1 MIIEKD
7 IINIKDLLEI
17 PNLKIPD
24 YQRPY
29 KWKIKNVNQ
38 LIDDILFHKDK
49 QGYRLGTLVLHN
61 DKENL
66 NIVDGQQRVITIF
79 LLAHGLNSHK
89 LNDSNKI
96 NFSNLCLP
104 NNIISQNNIKSNYGM
119 IERLI
124 EEFDNTNIEFF
135 LNKCQLVKVVID
147 DVQEAFQFF
156 DSQNAR
162 GKELEPHDLLKAFHL
177 RDMNNYSTEMER
189 IKVVKEWESLGS
201 KELRD
206 LFGKYLFKIRNWSK
220 GNLAYY
226 FTKNDIDI
234 FKGVNLE
241 IQNYPFIKQ
250 LQINNYYVDKQ
261 NEAQR
266 VNNYHFDYP
275 FQIDQVIINGKRF
288 FEMIIHYNN
297 LKKYVENSENKGI
310 KKDIECNILDT
321 LDKYEGHNR
330 IGDKYVLDL
339 FNCTLIYYIDKFGK
353 IDLDKAVKK
362 LFIWAY
368 TLRLRQYSVK
378 LASVDNYAIGKH
390 EYAKESLFQKLYY
403 AINHNEI
410 LNLNLESIKEINATR
425 VDKLLDLFKELKYY
439 EQR

>member
-79 LLAHGLNSHK
+79 LLAYCLSNRNK
-89 LNDSNKI
+89 LNIKIDFSKFSFDNK
-96 NFSNLCLP
+96 
-104 NNIISQNNIKSNYGM
+104 ISQNNIKVNYS
-119 IERLI
+119 IIDKRI
-124 EEFDNTNIEFF
+124 EEFDNFIIEFF
-135 LNKCQLVKVVID
+135 LNRCELVKVVID

-162 GKELEPHDLLKAFHL
+162 GKDLEPHDLLKAFHL
-177 RDMNNYSTEMER
+177 REMSKSTEDDK
-189 IKVVKEWESLGS
+189 IKVVEEWENLES
-201 KELRD
+201 KELTN
-206 LFGKYLFKIRNWSK
+206 LFANYLFKIRNWSK
-220 GNLAYY
+220 GNSAYY

-234 FKGVNLE
+234 FKGVNIE
-241 IQNYPFIKQ
+241 TQNYPFMKQ

-261 NEAQR
+261 NEAER

-275 FQIDQVIINGKRF
+275 FQIDQIVINGKRF
-288 FEMIIHYNN
+288 FEMVIYYNN
-297 LKKYVENSENKGI
+297 LIKDINALKESF
-310 KKDIECNILDT
+310 KKDTVEYDILNTLDT
-321 LDKYEGHNR
+321 YRGHNR
-330 IGDKYVLDL
+330 SGDRYVRNM
-339 FNCTLIYYIDKFGK
+339 FNCALVYYIDKFGK
-353 IDLDKAVKK
+353 IDLDRTIKK

-368 TLRLRQYSVK
+368 NLRFKLYSVK
-378 LASVDNYAIGKH
+378 LVSVDNYAIGRH

>member
-162 GKELEPHDLLKAFHL
+162 GKDLEPHDLLKAFHL

-339 FNCTLIYYIDKFGK
+339 FNCALIYYIDKFGK

-390 EYAKESLFQKLYY
+390 EYAKNLFFKNY
-403 AINHNEI
+403 I
-410 LNLNLESIKEINATR
+410 T
-425 VDKLLDLFKELKYY
+425 LLIIMKY
-439 EQR
+439 

>member
-29 KWKIKNVNQ
+29 KWKAKNVNQ

-297 LKKYVENSENKGI
+297 LKKYVENS
-310 KKDIECNILDT
+310 
-321 LDKYEGHNR
+321 
-330 IGDKYVLDL
+330 
-339 FNCTLIYYIDKFGK
+339 
-353 IDLDKAVKK
+353 
-362 LFIWAY
+362 
-368 TLRLRQYSVK
+368 
-378 LASVDNYAIGKH
+378 
-390 EYAKESLFQKLYY
+390 
-403 AINHNEI
+403 
-410 LNLNLESIKEINATR
+410 
-425 VDKLLDLFKELKYY
+425 
-439 EQR
+439 

>member
-1 MIIEKD
+1 MVKEKGIIK
-7 IINIKDLLEI
+7 IKDLLEI
-17 PNLKIPD
+17 QNLQIPD

-29 KWKIKNVNQ
+29 KWKVKNVNQ
-38 LIDDILFHKDK
+38 LIDDILFHKNK
-49 QGYRLGTLVLHN
+49 KGYRLGTLVLHYD
-61 DKENL
+61 DKNNL

-79 LLAHGLNSHK
+79 LLVYALNEKLDNKIDFKK
-89 LNDSNKI
+89 LNGNFYNK
-96 NFSNLCLP
+96 
-104 NNIISQNNIKSNYGM
+104 ISQNNIIDNYNL
-119 IERLI
+119 IEKRI
-124 EEFDNTNIEFF
+124 EEFKNFIIEFF
-135 LNKCQLVKVVID
+135 LNKCEFVKVVID

-162 GKELEPHDLLKAFHL
+162 GKDLEPHDLLKAFHL
-177 RDMNNYSTEMER
+177 REMNNSTKYDK
-189 IKVVKEWESLGS
+189 IKVVEEWENLES
-201 KELRD
+201 KELAN
-206 LFGKYLFKIRNWSK
+206 LFANYLFKIKNWSK
-220 GNLAYY
+220 GKSAYY

-234 FKGVNLE
+234 FKGVSLE
-241 IQNYPFIKQ
+241 NQNYPFMKQ

-261 NEAQR
+261 NEAER

-275 FQIDQVIINGKRF
+275 FQIDQIVINGKRF
-288 FEMIIHYNN
+288 FEMIIYYNN
-297 LKKYVENSENKGI
+297 LKRYVENSENKGI

-321 LDKYEGHNR
+321 LDTYDGHNR

-339 FNCTLIYYIDKFGK
+339 FNCALFYYIDKFGK
-353 IDLDKAVKK
+353 IDLDKAIKK

-368 TLRLRQYSVK
+368 TLRLLQYSVK

-410 LNLNLESIKEINATR
+410 LNLNLESIKEINATK

>member
-1 MIIEKD
+1 MIKEKD
-7 IINIKDLLEI
+7 IISIKDLLEI
-17 PNLKIPD
+17 PNLKIPN

-29 KWKIKNVNQ
+29 KWKVKNVNQ
-38 LIDDILFHKDK
+38 LIDDILFHKNK
-49 QGYRLGTLVLHN
+49 KGYRLGTLVLHD
-61 DKENL
+61 DKDNL

-79 LLAHGLNSHK
+79 LLVYALNEYKK
-89 LNDSNKI
+89 LGNKI
-96 NFSNLCLP
+96 DFSKFSFDNQ
-104 NNIISQNNIKSNYGM
+104 ISQNNIKDNYNL
-119 IERLI
+119 IEKRI
-124 EEFDNTNIEFF
+124 EEFDNINIDFF
-135 LNKCQLVKVVID
+135 LTKCEFVKVVID

-162 GKELEPHDLLKAFHL
+162 GKDLEPHDLLKAFHL
-177 RDMNNYSTEMER
+177 RDMNNFSTETER
-189 IKVVKEWESLGS
+189 IKVVEEWEKLESR
-201 KELRD
+201 ELRD

-220 GNLAYY
+220 GKSSYY
-226 FTKNDIDI
+226 FTKNDIDV
-234 FKGVNLE
+234 FKGVNIE
-241 IQNYPFIKQ
+241 TQNYPFMKQ

-261 NEAQR
+261 NEAER
-266 VNNYHFDYP
+266 VNNFRFNYP
-275 FQIDQVIINGKRF
+275 FQIDQIIINGKRF
-288 FEMIIHYNN
+288 FEMIIYYNN
-297 LKKYVENSENKGI
+297 LKRYVENSENKGI

-321 LDKYEGHNR
+321 LDTYEGHNR

-339 FNCTLIYYIDKFGK
+339 FNCALFYYIDKFGK
-353 IDLDKAVKK
+353 IDLDKAIKK

-368 TLRLRQYSVK
+368 TLRLLQYSVK

-410 LNLNLESIKEINATR
+410 LNLNLESIKEINATK

>member
-220 GNLAYY
+220 GNWAYY

-339 FNCTLIYYIDKFGK
+339 FNCALIYYIDKFGK

>member
-162 GKELEPHDLLKAFHL
+162 GKDLEPHDLLKAFHL

-297 LKKYVENSENKGI
+297 LKKYVENSEIKGI

-339 FNCTLIYYIDKFGK
+339 FNCALIYYIDKFGK

-410 LNLNLESIKEINATR
+410 LNLNLESIKEINATK